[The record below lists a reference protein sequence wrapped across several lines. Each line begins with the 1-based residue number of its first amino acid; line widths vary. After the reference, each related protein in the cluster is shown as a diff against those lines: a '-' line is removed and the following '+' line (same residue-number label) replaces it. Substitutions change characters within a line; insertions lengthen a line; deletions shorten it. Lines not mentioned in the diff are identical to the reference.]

1 MFKAKFNVPIILGL
15 LWVIMVSMLD
25 HYYTI
30 KLQENILDYEQN
42 PIGTYL
48 IKLDSGSVALFMTVK
63 MICLWILVI
72 AIITLYNI
80 KKLYAYISLISL
92 CIAQL
97 LLIIYFLYGH
107 LLQPPSL

>member
-15 LWVIMVSMLD
+15 LWVIIVSMLD

-42 PIGTYL
+42 PIGTFL

-72 AIITLYNI
+72 TVITLYNI

>member
-1 MFKAKFNVPIILGL
+1 MFKAKFNAPIIFGL

-42 PIGTYL
+42 PIGTFL
-48 IKLDSGSVALFMTVK
+48 IKLDSGSVALFMTLK
-63 MICLWILVI
+63 MICLWLLVI
-72 AIITLYNI
+72 TILILYNI
-80 KKLYAYISLISL
+80 KKLYAYISLTSL

-97 LLIIYFLYGH
+97 LLLIYFIWGV
-107 LLQPPSL
+107 

>member
-1 MFKAKFNVPIILGL
+1 MLKIRYNALIIFGL

-25 HYYTI
+25 HYFTI

-42 PIGTYL
+42 PIGTFL

-63 MICLWILVI
+63 MICLWLVVI
-72 AIITLYNI
+72 AVILLYNI
-80 KKLYAYISLISL
+80 KKSYAYISLMSL

-97 LLIIYFLYGH
+97 LLLLYFIWGDRLNVN
-107 LLQPPSL
+107 

>member
-42 PIGTYL
+42 PIGTFL

-72 AIITLYNI
+72 TIITLYNI